1 MKLKIIFLVLFAAL
15 VTAAVIKWWPTRAE
29 KISATKSGERKI
41 IYYQSAMHPWIKSDK
56 PGKCPI
62 CGMNLVPVYEGEAG
76 SAAENIVTLP
86 ASSVSAVGV
95 QSEAVRIRPLRHT
108 VRVAG
113 KIDDDDTRHRLLSAY
128 TDGRIEKLF
137 VNYVGAEVQAG
148 EPLAT
153 FYSPDLLAAERE
165 FILLARPAA
174 KGENKMPAAENTGLL
189 NAVTQ
194 RLKLLGLTGAQ
205 LEALQK
211 KGVAEAF
218 TEITAPM
225 TGTVV
230 ARHAYEGQYVK
241 AGDALFEIG
250 DFNTMWFVFAAYERD
265 LAWLQAGQAVEV
277 ATPSVPGKTF
287 QAVISFIDP
296 NLDEAARSA
305 KVRVEIANPVITTN
319 GPPHRE
325 LRHRLFAEGVVTV
338 DAPDTLAVPRS
349 AVLSPGGAPRVFVDL
364 GGGHYEARK
373 IKLGRT
379 GDDFLEV
386 LEGLEDGE
394 KVVTAGNALI
404 DAEAQLSH
412 NQ

>member
-1 MKLKIIFLVLFAAL
+1 MKLKIIFLILLAAL
-15 VTAAVIKWWPTRAE
+15 VTLAVVQWRPFHSE
-29 KISATKSGERKI
+29 KTTATKSGERKI
-41 IYYQSAMHPWIKSDK
+41 IYYQGAMHPWIKSDK

-62 CGMNLVPVYEGEAG
+62 CGMNLVAVYEGETGATTD
-76 SAAENIVTLP
+76 EVVTLN

-95 QSEAVRIRPLRHT
+95 SSEEVRVRPLRHR

-174 KGENKMPAAENTGLL
+174 EGGKKSLAEENSRML

-194 RLKLLGLTGAQ
+194 RLKLLGLTETQ
-205 LEALQK
+205 IEALRKQ
-211 KGVAEAF
+211 GEANSF
-218 TEITAPM
+218 TEISAPM

-230 ARHAYEGQYVK
+230 ARRAYEGQYVK
-241 AGDALFEIG
+241 SGDALFELA
-250 DFNTMWFVFAAYERD
+250 DFSTMWFVFAAYERD

-277 ATPSVPGKTF
+277 ATPSVPGKVFYATI
-287 QAVISFIDP
+287 AFIDP
-296 NLDEAARSA
+296 NLDEATRSA
-305 KVRVEIANPVITTN
+305 KVRVEIANPVIATN

-338 DAPDTLAVPRS
+338 EVPDVLAVPRS
-349 AVLSPGGAPRVFVDL
+349 AVLSPGGAPKVFVDL
-364 GGGHYEARK
+364 GDGHYEARK

-379 GDDFLEV
+379 GDEFLEV
-386 LEGLEDGE
+386 LDGLEAGE
-394 KVVTAGNALI
+394 KVVTAGNVLI